1 MSKVPRL
8 LSTCLAGPT
17 AFALAGCVTANEVA
31 APFSDAP
38 LHIARQGSFEAGGKV
53 LGERGVATIACD
65 HGHVEY
71 QIPVNAQ
78 ATPVFLWH
86 SSSASVW
93 QRRWDGGE
101 GLQSMLLRGR
111 YPTYV
116 WDGPRVGRGNWG
128 CENYEYVA
136 HVGRDQQNFTAWR
149 LGPEYGTFYQGIQF
163 PTNDAAALE
172 QANRARYDEFDTVPN
187 AQLESE
193 AAAAALEQVGPSI
206 IITNSAGGF
215 RALLTRLRTDNVAG
229 IVAYENPGYVLP
241 ESAASERK
249 AGPFGPVYVSE
260 EEFARFTTIP
270 IQLVWGDNIDKAP
283 NWTSA
288 FELAKQFAVEVNARG
303 GQVEILRLPDAGLRG
318 NTHIPFADLN
328 NAEVA
333 SLLFDW
339 FERKGF

>member
-1 MSKVPRL
+1 MIEVRAVFSKGSCAL
-8 LSTCLAGPT
+8 L
-17 AFALAGCVTANEVA
+17 AFGLAGCATAQGGS
-31 APFSDAP
+31 APMSDRSF
-38 LHIARQGSFEAGGKV
+38 HIARQGSFEAGGKL

-71 QIPVNAQ
+71 QIPVDARR
-78 ATPVFLWH
+78 TPVFLWH

-101 GLQSMLLRGR
+101 GLQSMLLRAR

-136 HVGRDQQNFTAWR
+136 RPGRDQQNFTAWR
-149 LGPEYGTFYQGIQF
+149 LGPRFGTFYQGIQF
-163 PTNDAAALE
+163 PTDDPAALD

-187 AQLESE
+187 ARLESQ
-193 AAAAALEQVGPSI
+193 AAAAALERVGPSI
-206 IITNSAGGF
+206 LVTNSAGGF
-215 RALLTRLRTDNVAG
+215 RALLTRLSTDNVAG

-241 ESAASERK
+241 QSAASGR
-249 AGPFGPVYVSE
+249 APGPFGPVYVSE

-270 IQLVWGDNIDKAP
+270 IQLVWGDNIEKAP
-283 NWTSA
+283 NWTAA
-288 FELAKQFAVEVNARG
+288 FELAQQFAVEVNARG

-328 NAEVA
+328 NAQVA
-333 SLLFDW
+333 GLLLDW
-339 FERKGF
+339 MGRKGF